1 MLLNSLCS
9 LEFERFSFSLQ
20 EFVLDKVLNLNGPL
34 LKDSTMLVAV
44 SQSKG
49 VIQMAQERET
59 EAKVQHILTSL
70 WLPSITL
77 VRE

>member
-1 MLLNSLCS
+1 
-9 LEFERFSFSLQ
+9 
-20 EFVLDKVLNLNGPL
+20 
-34 LKDSTMLVAV
+34 MLVAV